1 MSTLKARDPM
11 LEMTEKQWQSQVVQL
26 AKQWGWR
33 VFHPYLS
40 IKSAPGFPDLHLSH
54 EARRQV
60 IYAELKREKGKLTER
75 QGEYLDHLRACGQQ
89 VFVWRPSDLDEVI
102 EILTG
107 ARVVL

>member
-40 IKSAPGFPDLHLSH
+40 IKSAPDLHLSH